1 MTICQETHYF
11 SFDLLGKI
19 ASVAAI
25 RTTLAFFLGR
35 EIAGLE
41 HVAASE
47 EKEGGRGEAAKGEV
61 AKGEAGRRRKGVAA
75 HAKEE

>member
-1 MTICQETHYF
+1 VTICQETHDF
-11 SFDLLGKI
+11 SFELLGKI

-25 RTTLAFFLGR
+25 RTALAFFLGR
-35 EIAGLE
+35 EIAELE

-47 EKEGGRGEAAKGEV
+47 EKEGGRGEAAKGE
-61 AKGEAGRRRKGVAA
+61 AGRRRKGVAA